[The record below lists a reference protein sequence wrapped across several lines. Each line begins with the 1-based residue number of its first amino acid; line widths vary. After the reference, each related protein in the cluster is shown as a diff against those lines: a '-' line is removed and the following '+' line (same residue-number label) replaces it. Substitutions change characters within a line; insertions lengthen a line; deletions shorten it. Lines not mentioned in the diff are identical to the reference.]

1 MNKDFI
7 KKLILPIS
15 YVIIGILFCIFKS
28 SVSEWICRVIGIL
41 ITLYGSINLFQDVK
55 NKNANLFLSSDVC
68 MIGFGILTIV
78 LSFVIVTVI
87 NVLLGIVF
95 IVYAIYK
102 IGYGQILRN
111 FSRTSQIIAFV
122 DGVLYLVIGIL
133 LIVNSPSVYIILG
146 AILIA
151 AGIIDFVQIMMS
163 NNFTISKDE
172 APKKDVIDVE
182 ATVVDE
188 EDN

>member
-1 MNKDFI
+1 
-7 KKLILPIS
+7 
-15 YVIIGILFCIFKS
+15 
-28 SVSEWICRVIGIL
+28 
-41 ITLYGSINLFQDVK
+41 
-55 NKNANLFLSSDVC
+55 
-68 MIGFGILTIV
+68 
-78 LSFVIVTVI
+78 
-87 NVLLGIVF
+87 
-95 IVYAIYK
+95 IYK